1 MLELD
6 LTGLSCP
13 EPVVRT
19 KKALKENPQG
29 VVSIVDNRAA
39 LENVSR
45 FGRAMG
51 YNVNSVESNGAWRI
65 EIKK

>member
-19 KKALKENPQG
+19 KRALKENPQG
-29 VVSIVDNRAA
+29 VISIVDNRAA

-51 YNVNSVESNGAWRI
+51 YNVKAVESNDTWRI

>member
-19 KKALKENPQG
+19 KRALKENPQG
-29 VVSIVDNRAA
+29 VISIVDNRAA

-51 YNVNSVESNGAWRI
+51 YNVNTVESNDTWRI

>member
-1 MLELD
+1 MVELD

-19 KKALKENPQG
+19 KRALKENPQG
-29 VVSIVDNRAA
+29 VISVVDNRAA

-45 FGRAMG
+45 FGIAMG
-51 YNVNSVESNGAWRI
+51 YNVKAVESNDTWRI

>member
-29 VVSIVDNRAA
+29 VISVVDNRAA

-51 YNVNSVESNGAWRI
+51 YNVNSVESDGAWRI

>member
-19 KKALKENPQG
+19 KRALKENPQG
-29 VVSIVDNRAA
+29 VISIVDNRAA

-45 FGRAMG
+45 FGRAME
-51 YNVNSVESNGAWRI
+51 YNVNAVESNDTWRI

>member
-29 VVSIVDNRAA
+29 VISIVDNRAA

-51 YNVNSVESNGAWRI
+51 YNVNAVESNGTWRI

>member
-19 KKALKENPQG
+19 KRALKENPQG
-29 VVSIVDNRAA
+29 VISIVDNRAV

-51 YNVNSVESNGAWRI
+51 YNVNAVESNDTWRI

>member
-19 KKALKENPQG
+19 KRALKENPQG
-29 VVSIVDNRAA
+29 VISIVDNRAA
-39 LENVSR
+39 LENVFR

-51 YNVNSVESNGAWRI
+51 YNVKAMESDDTWRI

>member
-1 MLELD
+1 MVELD

-29 VVSIVDNRAA
+29 VISVVDNRAA

-51 YNVNSVESNGAWRI
+51 YNVNAVESNGTWRI

>member
-1 MLELD
+1 MVELD

-19 KKALKENPQG
+19 KKGLKENPQG
-29 VVSIVDNRAA
+29 VISVVDNRAA

-51 YNVNSVESNGAWRI
+51 YNVNAVESNGAWRI

>member
-19 KKALKENPQG
+19 KRALKENPQG
-29 VVSIVDNRAA
+29 VISIVDNRAA

-45 FGRAMG
+45 FGCAMG
-51 YNVNSVESNGAWRI
+51 YNVKAMESDDTWRI

>member
-1 MLELD
+1 MVELD

-29 VVSIVDNRAA
+29 VISIVDNRAA

-51 YNVNSVESNGAWRI
+51 YNVNAVESNGAWRI

>member
-1 MLELD
+1 MVELD

-29 VVSIVDNRAA
+29 VISVVDNRAA

-51 YNVNSVESNGAWRI
+51 YNVNSVESDGAWRI

>member
-29 VVSIVDNRAA
+29 VISIVDNRAA

-51 YNVNSVESNGAWRI
+51 YNVNAVESKDTWRI

>member
-1 MLELD
+1 MVELD

-29 VVSIVDNRAA
+29 VISVVDNRAA

-51 YNVNSVESNGAWRI
+51 YNVNAVESNGAWRI
-65 EIKK
+65 EIQK

>member
-19 KKALKENPQG
+19 KRALKENPQG
-29 VVSIVDNRAA
+29 VISIVDNRAA

-51 YNVNSVESNGAWRI
+51 YNVNAVESNDTWRI

>member
-1 MLELD
+1 MVELD

-29 VVSIVDNRAA
+29 VISIVDNRAA

-51 YNVNSVESNGAWRI
+51 YNVSSVESDGAWRI

>member
-1 MLELD
+1 MVELD

-19 KKALKENPQG
+19 KRALKENPQG

-51 YNVNSVESNGAWRI
+51 YNVNAVESNDTWRI

>member
-6 LTGLSCP
+6 LKGLSCP
-13 EPVVRT
+13 EPVVKT
-19 KKALKENPQG
+19 KKALKENPTG
-29 VVSIVDNRAA
+29 VISIVDNRAA

-45 FGRAMG
+45 FGSAMG
-51 YNVNSVESNGAWRI
+51 YKVNAVEKNGAWRI

>member
-1 MLELD
+1 MVELD

-29 VVSIVDNRAA
+29 VISVVDNRAA

-51 YNVNSVESNGAWRI
+51 YNVNAVESNGAWRI

>member
-1 MLELD
+1 MVELD

-29 VVSIVDNRAA
+29 VISVVDNRAA

-51 YNVNSVESNGAWRI
+51 YNVNAVESDGAWRI

>member
-19 KKALKENPQG
+19 KKALKANPKG

-39 LENVSR
+39 FENVSR

-51 YNVNSVESNGAWRI
+51 YEVKSVEKDGAWRI
-65 EIKK
+65 EISK

>member
-19 KKALKENPQG
+19 KRALKENPQG
-29 VVSIVDNRAA
+29 VISIVDNRAA

-51 YNVNSVESNGAWRI
+51 YNVKAMESDDTWRI

>member
-13 EPVVRT
+13 EPVVKT
-19 KKALKENPQG
+19 KRALKENPQG
-29 VVSIVDNRAA
+29 VVSIVDNRVA

-51 YNVNSVESNGAWRI
+51 YKVNAVEKDGAWRI
-65 EIKK
+65 EITK

>member
-13 EPVVRT
+13 EPVVKT
-19 KKALKENPQG
+19 KKALKDNPQG
-29 VVSIVDNRAA
+29 VISVVDNRAA

-51 YNVNSVESNGAWRI
+51 YKVNAVEKNGAWRI
-65 EIKK
+65 EMKK

>member
-6 LTGLSCP
+6 LKGLSCP
-13 EPVVRT
+13 EPVVKT

-29 VVSIVDNRAA
+29 LISIVDNRAA

-51 YNVNSVESNGAWRI
+51 YKVDAVEKDGAWRI
-65 EIKK
+65 KIAK